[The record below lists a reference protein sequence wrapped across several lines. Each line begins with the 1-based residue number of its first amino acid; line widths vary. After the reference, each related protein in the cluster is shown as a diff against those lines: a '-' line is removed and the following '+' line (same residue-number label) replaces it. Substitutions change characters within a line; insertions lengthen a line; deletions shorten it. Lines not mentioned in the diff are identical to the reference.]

1 MTVSKLHE
9 YMTEK
14 VIPES
19 VMPQNIPAVLM
30 DENSQIPELDAFT
43 FLNRVRALGIGS
55 ADFLYLLKGCNAPE
69 EAVRQIEENPAMNLQ
84 TLVVTLESSGL
95 TAQDYTRML
104 YTARQIWERTLTMQL
119 EDYEQD
125 EKPSVDEIIGYAP
138 SEDADE
144 EYQDTSESQ
153 DNTAIP
159 DETDAENS
167 ENECDNDTSSSAE
180 YDEDELSDNDEY
192 EADTLDDDDDDN
204 DREPL
209 DFGIHDREEKAKSN
223 VGKIVASAVG
233 ACVLLGL
240 SATMN
245 FIGFKPV
252 EEVKAPPIIYAEDAQ
267 SIFNQIYTAY
277 NNGTIGGEKI
287 IPRSFDTAEVF
298 GDMLIQRPEGLGTY
312 SVGELAYSVF
322 SDSITVYQ
330 RNEGT
335 VSVVGTIPAPENGRF
350 IHASCNGELVTL
362 VFTDES
368 GAGLISYG
376 STGESVYSCRQQGVL
391 TDISISD
398 ENISLG
404 TIYVPEF
411 TESFT
416 AEDTEK
422 YLPVIQLD
430 NKGIVLSPSDVV
442 ITPEAADGCG
452 YALYC
457 EYNTTDGTVIDKCAV
472 LGDPV
477 FSGAEDL
484 SAVMNTTDGYKL
496 IKRSTDEQPLISTD
510 LGNITAADDG
520 DVFIS
525 AEKAEDGSVTVYLR
539 GEDGQPLSAVA
550 NLPEGFTSLK
560 EKDDILYLCGENG
573 VLMAADIS
581 DPTAPAIKEL
591 TSAFGIVQEEYA
603 LCSESSVSVVKLTL
617 YKRENDTAKT
627 VSSYSR
633 PISAQLSEAPEMAGA
648 NSFFIYGEEQC
659 GAAYSYF
666 DGVSVISEY
675 GIFGKV
681 KTSYTLFDDRTGFT
695 AAARFGEE
703 LHLIFGEKSFVIE

>member
-1 MTVSKLHE
+1 
-9 YMTEK
+9 MTEK

-30 DENSQIPELDAFT
+30 DENAQIPELDAFT

-55 ADFLYLLKGCNAPE
+55 ADFLYLLKGCGAPE
-69 EAVRQIEENPAMNLQ
+69 EAVRRIEENPAMNLQ
-84 TLVVTLESSGL
+84 SLVVTLESSGL

-119 EDYEQD
+119 EDYEQ
-125 EKPSVDEIIGYAP
+125 EELSVDEIIGYAP
-138 SEDADE
+138 SEDVDA
-144 EYQDTSESQ
+144 EYQDEYEPQ
-153 DNTAIP
+153 DDTTIP
-159 DETDAENS
+159 DENDTEYS
-167 ENECDNDTSSSAE
+167 ENEYDEDTDSSAE
-180 YDEDELSDNDEY
+180 YDEDEFADNDDY
-192 EADTLDDDDDDN
+192 KTDTLTDDDN
-204 DREPL
+204 REPL
-209 DFGIHDREEKAKSN
+209 DFGIHDREEKARSN
-223 VGKIVASAVG
+223 VGKIAASAVG
-233 ACVLLGL
+233 ACVLIGL
-240 SATMN
+240 SAAMN
-245 FIGFKPV
+245 YIGFKPV
-252 EEVKAPPIIYAEDAQ
+252 EKEKTPAILYAEDTQ

-277 NNGTIGGEKI
+277 NSGTIGGDNI
-287 IPRSFDTAEVF
+287 LPRSFDSSEVF
-298 GDMLIQRPEGLGTY
+298 GNMLIQRPEGLGTY
-312 SVGELAYSVF
+312 SVGELAYSVY

-335 VSVVGTIPAPENGRF
+335 VSIAGTIPAPENGKY
-350 IHASCNGELVTL
+350 IYADCSSEQLTL

-368 GAGLISYG
+368 GAGIIAYG
-376 STGESVYSCRQQGVL
+376 DTGGAVYSCRQQGML
-391 TDISISD
+391 TDISITD
-398 ENISLG
+398 ESISLG
-404 TIYVPEF
+404 TVYIPEF
-411 TESFT
+411 SESFT

-430 NKGIVLSPSDVV
+430 SKGIVLSPTDIV
-442 ITPEAADGCG
+442 ISPEAAEGCG

-457 EYNTTDGTVIDKCAV
+457 EYDITDGTLSNKAAA
-472 LGDPV
+472 LGNPV
-477 FSGAEDL
+477 FAGAEEF
-484 SAVMNTTDGYKL
+484 SAIMKSAEGYKL
-496 IKRSTDEQPLISTD
+496 IKNGSEEQPLMSID

-539 GEDGQPLSAVA
+539 GDNGQPLSAVA

-560 EKDDILYLCGENG
+560 EKDDILYLCGEDG

-581 DPTAPAIKEL
+581 DPSAPEIMEL
-591 TSAFGIVQEEYA
+591 TSAFGIIQDEYA

-617 YKRENDTAKT
+617 YKRADGTVQT

-633 PISAQLSEAPEMAGA
+633 PISAHLSEPPEMADA
-648 NSFFIYGEEQC
+648 NAYFIYGTDQC

-681 KTSYTLFDDRTGFT
+681 KTSYTLFDDKSGFT
-695 AAARFGEE
+695 AAARFGEQ
-703 LHLIFGEKSFVIE
+703 LHLIYGEKSFVIE